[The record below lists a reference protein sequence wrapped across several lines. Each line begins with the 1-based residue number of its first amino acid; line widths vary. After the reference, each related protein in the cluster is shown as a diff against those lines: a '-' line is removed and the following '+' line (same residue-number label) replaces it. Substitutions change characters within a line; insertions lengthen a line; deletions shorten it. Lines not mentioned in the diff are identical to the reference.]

1 MKSTTWSPSCCW
13 LVWPWPA
20 LVASPSVPRLR
31 PSVLTLRCPF
41 SPGRSC
47 ASCRG
52 LSVPLVALFFYFSF
66 LLVVL
71 IDHPVLPQ
79 TVSAVRAKVMRAVSC
94 PSQSMS
100 PWLAPD
106 ELWAGP
112 GPCACS
118 LCLPSARPWPHSL
131 APVPFLAT
139 RAEPEPGN
147 QAGLVFRLPVPAHYC
162 AYSSLS
168 RLPVISL
175 SLLDCSHPLP
185 LLAHW

>member
-1 MKSTTWSPSCCW
+1 MEDTSLCLLAFTVTNATFALNWSSFDYRQHAC
-13 LVWPWPA
+13 
-20 LVASPSVPRLR
+20 S
-31 PSVLTLRCPF
+31 F
-41 SPGRSC
+41 PGHNQ
-47 ASCRG
+47 
-52 LSVPLVALFFYFSF
+52 LLVALFFYFSF

-112 GPCACS
+112 GPCTCS

-139 RAEPEPGN
+139 RAGPEPGN

-168 RLPVISL
+168 RLLVISL